1 MRSQNFMKKFVRGI
15 LVLGMC
21 LNFTAAPV
29 FAQGDALANKLL
41 DLFVKKGMI
50 NQQEANELLQAAKQ
64 DTQGAQD
71 VQETVE
77 AFAEEA
83 PELPEGDF
91 EFDFSSPDLEL
102 GGGDD
107 FAEEESSGGIN
118 FGGTL
123 DSRFRA
129 FDNGDVP
136 GSTVHINE
144 LVLTTNIGENISFL
158 GEWLLQSSDFV
169 NNVGDDHGFAYAI
182 FSNLPKLPK
191 NSAIKVGR
199 FRMKYG
205 IDAVSDAP
213 LNPLYTQ
220 IKKNIGFASDLGMEF
235 EGYNDKL
242 GLEYTLAVMN
252 GPDNVRTQVRNAD
265 GSAGAFQK
273 ESKTN
278 NSLPVITRLSREF
291 ESLNG
296 MRIGASYFDGRSWA
310 FVNGL
315 SLKQNARGPVGING
329 GAVDGTQ
336 FVYKRHGSV
345 DFSYQSELL
354 RTNFTGEFTVGK
366 DWMADA
372 TATVRG
378 YYLRADK
385 TLIPNKLDLQI
396 QGDYWDDGRRATN
409 DGYNVGIGLK
419 YKLTDVAFLRGTYAY
434 NNKYADDY
442 VLQVYL
448 PF

>member
-1 MRSQNFMKKFVRGI
+1 MKKFVRGI
-15 LVLGMC
+15 LVLGLC
-21 LNFTAAPV
+21 LNFNIMPV
-29 FAQGDALANKLL
+29 FAEGDALANKLL

-50 NQQEANELLQAAKQ
+50 NQQEADELLEAAKQ
-64 DTQGAQD
+64 DTGSEDSVD
-71 VQETVE
+71 VSSS
-77 AFAEEA
+77 EA
-83 PELPEGDF
+83 PDLPDGDF

-107 FAEEESSGGIN
+107 FGGEEESAGGLN

-123 DSRFRA
+123 DSRFRT
-129 FDNGDVP
+129 FGNGGDIP
-136 GSTVHINE
+136 GSIVHINE
-144 LVLTTNIGENISFL
+144 LVLTTNIGEHISFL
-158 GEWLLQSSDFV
+158 GEWLLQSNDFV

-182 FSNLPKLPK
+182 FSDIPNLPK

-220 IKKNIGFASDLGMEF
+220 IKKNIGFASDLGVEF

-242 GLEYTLAVMN
+242 DLEYTFAVMN
-252 GPDNVRTQVRNAD
+252 GPDNVRTQVMNAD
-265 GSAGAFQK
+265 GTAGSFVR

-278 NSLPVITRLSREF
+278 NSLPIITRLSREF

-296 MRIGASYFDGRSWA
+296 MRLGVSYFDGRSWA

-354 RTNFTGEFTVGK
+354 RTNFTGEFTLGK
-366 DWMADA
+366 DWMTDREV
-372 TATVRG
+372 TVRG
-378 YYLRADK
+378 VYLRADRA
-385 TLIPNKLDLQI
+385 LIPNKLDLQL
-396 QGDYWDDGRRATN
+396 QGDFWQDGRSETA
-409 DGYNVGIGLK
+409 DSYNAGIGLK

-434 NNKYADDY
+434 NSKYADDY